1 MLISLFCTGTATPKY
16 RILIYVPSGVCFV
29 VTHVHVCV
37 RVHACGITEEL
48 AFIPNR
54 PIHTIKCWTPVN
66 SFLAFLFSS
75 LQKYSTPFLLCN
87 LENNG
92 IILKIANI
100 VQNCSH
106 CIITG
111 QKCKLGQICSFSS
124 QKASKDTTRN
134 LPPQPMP
141 GGLTLV
147 SDRI

>member
-1 MLISLFCTGTATPKY
+1 MELVNKSIESWYIRMCLAES
-16 RILIYVPSGVCFV
+16 IFV

-37 RVHACGITEEL
+37 CVHAWGIAEEL

-75 LQKYSTPFLLCN
+75 LQKYSTPFMWCN
-87 LENNG
+87 LENDE

-111 QKCKLGQICSFSS
+111 QKCTLGQICSFSS
-124 QKASKDTTRN
+124 QRASKDTMRN
-134 LPPQPMP
+134 LPSHSMP
-141 GGLTLV
+141 EGLTFV